1 MKIMDTGP
9 YSKNR
14 IKKNVHSVKFIRS
27 RGHDTQ
33 YKGNFALNK
42 NYSHLEIVKYNKNK
56 EWNQL

>member
-1 MKIMDTGP
+1 MDTGP